1 MTTPKGGSSFE
12 GDTSREA
19 LRVQFAA
26 LRRLTVSRRLAL
38 MDDVTRL
45 AQSMSRE
52 GLRRRHPGLTEAE
65 LEVRFFELVLGRELA
80 MKVLEHRRSRLARRK
95 P

>member
-1 MTTPKGGSSFE
+1 MTDARSDARSH

-26 LRRLTVSRRLAL
+26 LRRMTPAQRLAM
-38 MDDVTRL
+38 MDDLTQLV
-45 AQSMSRE
+45 QSMAWE
-52 GLRRRHPGLTEAE
+52 GLRRRHPTVTEAE
-65 LEVRFFELVLGRELA
+65 LQVLFFELVLGKDLA
-80 MKVLEHRRSRLARRK
+80 RQVLAHRRAHASRSA